1 MVVVKRDSK
10 SSSAVSR
17 SLLDCRA
24 SKETG
29 LSLSE
34 KVGWRWLLSLQQ
46 LWYVETHISKR
57 LTTSVHKA
65 FGSSSSS
72 SSPGVRP
79 ARWVT
84 SINSLSP
91 FRVDK
96 KKWGGGNAMLT
107 QLRIYIYTRSIRS
120 VRLTTPA
127 QRYPPPRILT
137 IERTFISYGYW
148 IYKYIYREEE
158 EEKRQKG

>member
-46 LWYVETHISKR
+46 L
-57 LTTSVHKA
+57 
-65 FGSSSSS
+65 
-72 SSPGVRP
+72 
-79 ARWVT
+79 
-84 SINSLSP
+84 
-91 FRVDK
+91 
-96 KKWGGGNAMLT
+96 
-107 QLRIYIYTRSIRS
+107 
-120 VRLTTPA
+120 
-127 QRYPPPRILT
+127 
-137 IERTFISYGYW
+137 
-148 IYKYIYREEE
+148 
-158 EEKRQKG
+158 